1 MSSGAEVWRPYQHIF
16 FDCDSTLTQ
25 IEGIDELARLV
36 GKGDEVRELT
46 RLAMEGEIDLEE
58 ALRRRLEL
66 LRPTRGQIEQL
77 GELYVRRL
85 VPDAR
90 DVVRALVF
98 LGRQVYIVSGGF
110 VLALR
115 RLAAH
120 LGIPQANVLGVDLW
134 FDELQGEWFRYHKH
148 QYRPNPDERYL
159 ALDDSAP
166 TVRSTGKA
174 TAIRNLGPLAGGTLL
189 VGDGASDLAAREAVD
204 LFVGYGGV
212 AQRAAV
218 RETADIFLPHPSLA
232 PVLALAAG
240 SQDAS
245 RLLGSEFARLFRK
258 GVELFASTARV
269 RRTDLKTLPDVFSN
283 WLHGQNTTQQL
294 EPQTNGIF

>member
-1 MSSGAEVWRPYQHIF
+1 MNSGSKIWRPYQHIF

-25 IEGIDELARLV
+25 IEGIDELADLV

-46 RLAMEGEIDLEE
+46 RLAMEGKIDLEE
-58 ALRRRLEL
+58 ALKRRLEL
-66 LRPTRGQIEQL
+66 LRPTRGQIEEL

-90 DVVRALVF
+90 EVVRALVF
-98 LGRQVYIVSGGF
+98 LGRRVYIVSGGF

-148 QYRPNPDERYL
+148 QYRPNPEERYL
-159 ALDDSAP
+159 ALDHSKP

-174 TAIRNLGPLAGGTLL
+174 TAIRNLGSLDGGSML
-189 VGDGASDLAAREAVD
+189 VGDGASDLAAKDAVD

-212 AQRAAV
+212 ARRATV
-218 RETADIFLPHPSLA
+218 EQNADLFLPHPSLA
-232 PVLALAAG
+232 PALALAAG
-240 SQDAS
+240 PRDAT
-245 RLLGSEFARLFRK
+245 RLLHSEFAGVLRRGIELLVTSAVIRRPDLRGLPGELQAWFREH
-258 GVELFASTARV
+258 GVEE
-269 RRTDLKTLPDVFSN
+269 P
-283 WLHGQNTTQQL
+283 
-294 EPQTNGIF
+294 EPQTNGTS